1 MQIKVRHRTRYTYQE
16 PAKSVLQVLR
26 MTPRNHE
33 GQFIHGW
40 QLEVEEDAV
49 LRAGEDS
56 FGNITHMIS
65 LAGPIETLTITLEGA
80 VETAD
85 TGGVVRDALEPF
97 PVRLYL
103 RQTPLTAPDAT
114 LVDYAHAIAATVP
127 EPLDRLHALL
137 AAIHRDVAFDTA
149 TTTTTTTAAES
160 FALKRGVCQDLAHIF
175 VVCARALDIPARYI
189 GGHLWRTDGATQQ
202 PAGHAWAEAY
212 VPGLG
217 WVGFDPANGICIT
230 DAHVRVSMG
239 LDYLGAAPVRGTRFG
254 GVSESLTVS
263 VQVEQAM
270 SQWQG

>member
-1 MQIKVRHRTRYTYQE
+1 MQINVRHRTRYTYDE

-33 GQFIHGW
+33 GQFIRAW
-40 QLEVEEDAV
+40 RLEVDEDAV

-65 LAGPIETLTITLEGA
+65 LTGPIDTLTITLEGT

-85 TGGVVRDALEPF
+85 TNGIVRDAIERF

-103 RQTPLTAPDAT
+103 RQTPLTMPNPV
-114 LVDYAHAIAATVP
+114 LVDYARTAVGGIA
-127 EPLDRLHALL
+127 EPLEQLHALL
-137 AAIHRDVAFDTA
+137 AAIHRDVMFDTSI
-149 TTTTTTTAAES
+149 TTTTTTAAES
-160 FALKRGVCQDLAHIF
+160 FAMKRGVCQDLAHIF
-175 VVCARALDIPARYI
+175 VVCARELDIPARYV
-189 GGHLWRTDGATQQ
+189 GGHLWRIDGATQQ

-212 VPGLG
+212 VSGLG

-230 DAHVRVSMG
+230 DAHVRVSAG

-254 GVSESLTVS
+254 GESENLTVS

-270 SQWQG
+270 SQRQG